1 MIFNASAPG
10 RRADDEGEDE
20 TLGIYVLACTYCS
33 WYSAQMERGGASRSV
48 VGTATAKDI
57 LVMAVGGDWRDAR
70 AGVRSGRTDNLLQR
84 WNVYGSAWT

>member
-1 MIFNASAPG
+1 MFLLAPIVVG
-10 RRADDEGEDE
+10 TPHRWRG
-20 TLGIYVLACTYCS
+20 
-33 WYSAQMERGGASRSV
+33 GGASRSV